1 MADINRKVL
10 TWKLIVVVEVFEIK
24 FLDYTSERK
33 LLFHTQDT
41 LREHVGIIPT
51 IYYQNLNNRS
61 V

>member
-10 TWKLIVVVEVFEIK
+10 PWKLIVVVEVFEIK

-33 LLFHTQDT
+33 FLFHTQDT
-41 LREHVGIIPT
+41 LREYVILIPT
-51 IYYQNLNNRS
+51 IYYQNSKKRS